1 MQSKLVALAAGSV
14 LPLLLSGCGGEPEWK
29 SVYAQC
35 KSQAQ
40 SAVAEANNAS
50 HPGEDARTKAM
61 RESMNQAALSM
72 ALTACE
78 MIRASCE
85 HDPKGDT
92 CRAIVENS
100 KQ

>member
-1 MQSKLVALAAGSV
+1 MHSKLLALTAGSV
-14 LPLLLSGCGGEPEWK
+14 LPLLLASCGGEPEWK
-29 SVYAQC
+29 SVYTQC

-40 SAVAEANNAS
+40 SAVAEANSTA

-72 ALTACE
+72 ALAACE
-78 MIRASCE
+78 MIRATCE
-85 HDPKGDT
+85 QDPKGET

-100 KQ
+100 KH